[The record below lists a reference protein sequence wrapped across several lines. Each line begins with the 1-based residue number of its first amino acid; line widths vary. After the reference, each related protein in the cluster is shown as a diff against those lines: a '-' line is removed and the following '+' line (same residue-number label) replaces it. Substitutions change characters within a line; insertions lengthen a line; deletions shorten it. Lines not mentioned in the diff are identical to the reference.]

1 MINRI
6 SKLWVSGLAMLL
18 LTPGAGALDLV
29 DYQWHNR
36 VLVLVAA
43 SPENPSVAAMALNR
57 IEQSSSALTER
68 HVVVIQLYTQ
78 ANSLADG
85 RPLTAAEA
93 EGLRKELAVD
103 RHDEALILIGK
114 DGDIKRRAP
123 LQIELAEIF
132 AQIDAMPM
140 RREEMRRQRSTAPD
154 EFLQRY

>member
-18 LTPGAGALDLV
+18 LATGAGALDLV
-29 DYQWHNR
+29 DYQWRNR

-43 SPENPSVAAMALNR
+43 SPENPSVAVALGR
-57 IEQSSSALTER
+57 VEQSTTALTER
-68 HVVVIQLYTQ
+68 HVVVIQLFTQ
-78 ANSLADG
+78 AASLADG
-85 RPLTAAEA
+85 RPLTTAEA

-103 RHDEALILIGK
+103 RHDEVLILIGK

-123 LQIELAEIF
+123 LQIDLAEIF

-140 RREEMRRQRSTAPD
+140 RREEMRRQRSTT
-154 EFLQRY
+154 R